1 MYDQTSNAVY
11 SSKFESAQY
20 DATLAIRG
28 GH

>member
-1 MYDQTSNAVY
+1 MYDQPSNATY
-11 SSKFESAQY
+11 FSKFESAQY